1 MPRWSGSSER
11 WSHLPQGLLEVL
23 FRRERRFPPAQQHEQ
38 CADVVG
44 HGCDAL
50 GDRVLAIETQ
60 GVETD
65 LSQLRQDLDS
75 VHFPVAVGVFP

>member
-1 MPRWSGSSER
+1 MTLPRSVCDQR
-11 WSHLPQGLLEVL
+11 LLEVL
-23 FRRERRFPPAQQHEQ
+23 LRREHRFPPAQQHEQ

-60 GVETD
+60 GVETHR
-65 LSQLRQDLDS
+65 SQRRQDLDS
-75 VHFPVAVGVFP
+75 FHFPVVVGVFP